1 MEIKILGT
9 GCEKCKT
16 LEDAVRKTV
25 AEMNIDANITKVED
39 IMDIMEYG
47 ILRTPGLVIDEEV
60 VASGRMLSVNEIKEF
75 INKKR
80 SKE

>member
-9 GCEKCKT
+9 GCAKCKT
-16 LEDAVRKTV
+16 LEEAVRKTV

>member
-9 GCEKCKT
+9 GCSKCKT

-25 AEMNIDANITKVED
+25 AEMNMDANITKVED

-47 ILRTPGLVIDEEV
+47 ILRTPGLVIDDEV
-60 VASGRMLSVNEIKEF
+60 VASGRMLSANEIKEF
-75 INKKR
+75 INKKI
-80 SKE
+80 